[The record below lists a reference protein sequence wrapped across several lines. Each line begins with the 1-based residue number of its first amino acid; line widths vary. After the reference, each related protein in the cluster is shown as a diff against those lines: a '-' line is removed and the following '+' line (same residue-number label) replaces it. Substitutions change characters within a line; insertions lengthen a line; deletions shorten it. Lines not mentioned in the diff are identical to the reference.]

1 MQQGQPRSSP
11 DETRRSSLAPA
22 AWLAAAGWTW
32 ALSLLATREHHIL
45 DYHVVESAPP
55 LWGFV
60 ALPVWKLLAILLAG
74 TAWARACSRAES
86 PLKKGRGS
94 AADCIRPHTR
104 PRFVAVPVSFFS
116 RILGRLEE
124 GGARQ
129 AMRWL
134 FAAYLIPAGD
144 AFRAAG
150 IPLAFTFFEPLWLTW
165 ISGAAIVALAGRG
178 GEEMGPPPG
187 QCNTHTGNPARRA
200 QPVPSSFP
208 SRRRQQ
214 PQETARRLPAG
225 LLDAL
230 VWLLALAV
238 GAWWYNQSCT
248 ALDAFLLGYH
258 DFGHFAFRVA
268 STWKGR
274 GFLLETPGLP
284 AFWDHFNPGLAL
296 LAPLWGLWPDAR
308 LFLLL
313 QAVCLALPAPL
324 VFRIARLWGMTASA
338 AAVWAAAYLA
348 FPAVGQLNL
357 NYSYG
362 WHPISLALP
371 WIFAALAALL
381 ARRFWWAAAC
391 ALLACSFEEAVI
403 VALACLAVAL
413 GLQAWW
419 SARRREPANHEA
431 SDDSALARRLPI
443 GAWWGIWVL
452 LTFAFMLI
460 AHYAAFTRY
469 QTGRFENLGESGLAI
484 ALSPFLRPR
493 VFWGEALG
501 LKSLLF
507 LVTLLLPLTPGV
519 LVRGRWLLLA
529 AAFPLGLLM
538 GWGHPPAKSIAFQYV
553 TTLLPLL
560 WLAALAGA
568 RRLTAARSLPV
579 SQPAA
584 ERASRSSADLS
595 LGLAALVSCL
605 VASSLFGAL
614 PWSSPT
620 LSIMLAQ
627 TYQTEGVTTLE
638 NPRAPGTAA
647 NQFLREIT
655 TQINS
660 EKASVLA
667 SGRIAA
673 HLLNVHR
680 LETVEQAL
688 FRWQALQAEAGEG
701 RSGVEVFDWIV
712 LDTCER
718 FQQSLD
724 KMEAILV
731 EAQRVGYRSVR
742 SQDGILLLERPPSGA
757 LSKPQPSS

>member
-134 FAAYLIPAGD
+134 FAAYLIPGVD

-187 QCNTHTGNPARRA
+187 RCNTHTGNPARRA

-230 VWLLALAV
+230 VWLLALAA

-268 STWKGR
+268 STWEGR

-452 LTFAFMLI
+452 LTLAFMLI